1 MAMLSHL
8 LVGATCSRVRGLQHL
23 ILLSHRIVLSDHTG
37 EDLGVLA
44 QSISVLNDERLYAF
58 EISQNGL
65 VFFLP
70 MADVLK
76 PHGMFFGVCKPEM
89 TRFD

>member
-1 MAMLSHL
+1 MAMLFHS
-8 LVGATCSRVRGLQHL
+8 LVGATCSDVRRLQHL

-37 EDLGVLA
+37 EDFGVLA

-65 VFFLP
+65 VFYLP

-76 PHGMFFGVCKPEM
+76 PHGTFLGACEPEM
-89 TRFD
+89 TRLD